1 MKKIVYSPD
10 AIEKIQKIE
19 RQVRAEYGNKTAQK
33 VKKAITARI
42 RSLQTLEEQGVSM
55 YDLYGVT
62 PDYRRL
68 YVAHNYIFYYL
79 EENVIQIVNLY
90 NEKEDFMY
98 KLFGIR
104 STDEEAEAYWDDID
118 FERGE

>member
-19 RQVRAEYGNKTAQK
+19 RQVRAEYGSQTAQK

-42 RSLQTLEEQGVSM
+42 RSLQRLEKQGVSM

-62 PDYRRL
+62 PDYHRL
-68 YVAHNYIFYYL
+68 YVAHNYIFYYI
-79 EENVIQIVNLY
+79 EGDVIKIVNLY
-90 NEKEDFMY
+90 NEKEDFIY
-98 KLFGIR
+98 KMFGIN

-118 FERGE
+118 CDRGE

>member
-1 MKKIVYSPD
+1 LKKVVYSPD

-19 RQVRAEYGNKTAQK
+19 RQIRAEYGNEIAQK

-42 RSLQTLEEQGVSM
+42 RSLQTFEEQGVSM

-68 YVAHNYIFYYL
+68 YVAHNYIFYFID
-79 EENVIQIVNLY
+79 ENVIQIVNLY

-104 STDEEAEAYWDDID
+104 STDEEAESYWDDID
-118 FERGE
+118 RGK

>member
-1 MKKIVYSPD
+1 MKKVVYSPD

-19 RQVRAEYGNKTAQK
+19 RQVRAEYGDNTARK

-42 RSLQTLEEQGVSM
+42 RSLQTLEGQGVSM
-55 YDLYGVT
+55 YDLFGVT

-68 YVAHNYIFYYL
+68 FVAHNYVFYL
-79 EENVIQIVNLY
+79 IEGETIQIVNLY
-90 NEKEDFMY
+90 HEKEDFMY
-98 KLFGIR
+98 KLFGVI

-118 FERGE
+118 QNGAL